1 MNGETVSHYR
11 ILEKLGGGGMGVV
24 YKAEDSRLGRAVALK
39 FLPDALASDHQSL
52 ERLQREARAASALN
66 HPNICTIYD
75 IDEDAGRP
83 FIAME
88 FLEGITLKHR
98 IEGKPIR
105 TEQLLELSIQMA
117 DALDAAHSKGII
129 HRDIKPANIF
139 VTARGQAKILDFG
152 LAKVTVEP
160 RRVGEPVGAATM
172 ATVGTTEQ
180 FLTSPG
186 TALGT
191 VAYMSPEQARGEE
204 LDGRTDLFSIG
215 VVLYEMATARQAFSG
230 GTSAVIFDQI
240 LHGAPVS
247 PVRLNPEVPVELE
260 RIINKCLEKDR
271 DLRYQSAAELRGDL
285 KRLKRDTDSGRSPA
299 SVGAL
304 SGSVPAATTGGLT
317 AAGPRSTRS
326 ARNIYFG
333 SGGLVLLIVL
343 GAVAYY
349 LRSPAA
355 GPAKIT
361 QISHWNK
368 PMNDAV
374 LSPDG
379 RTVAFTSPVADFD
392 QVFVMLASGGAP
404 LQLTNESTDKELSGF
419 SPDGTQIYYY
429 MTAGDGESWSVPTLG
444 GTPTRIA
451 AGLGVV
457 SSPDGKWLYY
467 GNRRAVLRKPNPGL
481 TEETVFTPDPGLTP
495 VGILPFPDGTRLL
508 IAAGKSG
515 EVLTGPLSSMALFNV
530 NLTNHTTQKLGEQT
544 GIAGRGTW
552 DVPGE
557 SLVVPRVVNGITN
570 VWRYR
575 LSDHTWT
582 QVTFGA
588 GPDLSPMPDPNGKGL
603 YFVNGRQSG
612 ALTAYHPHNKQSFD
626 VVPENATQ
634 PVISEDG
641 RRVVYI
647 TLGGSQ
653 SQEMWIADLD
663 GGNRVKLA
671 TAPSILT
678 LAFTHDDSR
687 FAFATIEG
695 ASAKVFVVSTDG
707 SGMHQIDWSGS
718 FVGQAAWSLDGKKL
732 YFSGSTENPQEVTTW
747 SADAGTLK
755 SEVLIPKC
763 GFSADISPDG
773 RFLLSA
779 SAPIGINVISISD
792 RKCIALDSKTTSFI
806 FHFSADG
813 KSILYLTA
821 VHGETV
827 IYRLPWQGEKLT
839 GPAQPALKLPFAF
852 RGGYGGNAYD
862 FSKDLSTVVYARPGG
877 QADLYYSSQR

>member
-1 MNGETVSHYR
+1 VDETISHYR
-11 ILEKLGGGGMGVV
+11 MLEKLGGGGMGVV
-24 YKAEDSRLGRAVALK
+24 YKAEDTKLGRAVALK
-39 FLPDALASDHQSL
+39 LLPDALAGDHQSL

-172 ATVGTTEQ
+172 ATVGTTDQ

-204 LDGRTDLFSIG
+204 LDARTDLFSFG

-230 GTSAVIFDQI
+230 TTSAVIFDQI

-247 PVRLNPEVPVELE
+247 PVRLNPEVPLELE

-285 KRLKRDTDSGRSPA
+285 KRLKRDTDSARSVA
-299 SVGAL
+299 SAGI
-304 SGSVPAATTGGLT
+304 SGGVPAAVSGGVMAAGSSSAGWARKTYYAGGGL
-317 AAGPRSTRS
+317 
-326 ARNIYFG
+326 
-333 SGGLVLLIVL
+333 LLLIVL
-343 GAVAYY
+343 GAIAYY
-349 LRSPAA
+349 LRTPTA

-368 PMNDAV
+368 PMTDAI

-404 LQLTNESTDKELSGF
+404 LQLTNDSTDKELDGF
-419 SPDGTQIYYY
+419 SPDGTQIYYDV
-429 MTAGDGESWSVPTLG
+429 TAGDGEAWAVPTLG

-451 AGLGVV
+451 SGLGIV
-457 SSPDGKWLYY
+457 SSPDGKWFYY

-481 TEETVFTPDPGLTP
+481 TEETVFTPDPGLIP
-495 VGILPFPDGTRLL
+495 VGILPFPDGDRLL
-508 IAAGKSG
+508 IGAGKTG
-515 EVLTGPLSSMALFNV
+515 EVLTGPLSSIALFNV
-530 NLTNHTTQKLGEQT
+530 NLTNHTAQKLDELT
-544 GIAGRGTW
+544 GIAAPGTW
-552 DVPGE
+552 DIPGE

-570 VWRYR
+570 IWRYR
-575 LSDHTWT
+575 LSDHSWK

-588 GPDLSPMPDPNGKGL
+588 GPDLSPMPDQAGKGL

-612 ALTAYHPHNKQSFD
+612 ALTAYRPRTKQSFD

-641 RRVVYI
+641 RRVAYI
-647 TLGGSQ
+647 TLSGSQ

-663 GGNRVKLA
+663 GSNRVKLA
-671 TAPSILT
+671 TAPSLLT

-695 ASAKVFVVSTDG
+695 SSAKVFLVNTDG
-707 SGMHQIDWSGS
+707 SGMHQIDWTGA

-732 YFSGSTENPQEVTTW
+732 YFAGNTGNPQDVATW
-747 SADAGTLK
+747 SADAETLK
-755 SEVLIPKC
+755 SELLVPKC
-763 GFSADISPDG
+763 GFTGDISPDG

-779 SAPIGINVISISD
+779 PVPVGIDVISVND
-792 RKCIALDSKTTSFI
+792 KKCVALDPKTASII

-821 VHGETV
+821 VHGET
-827 IYRLPWQGEKLT
+827 IINRLPWRDGKIT

-852 RGGYGGNAYD
+852 RQGYSGNAYD

-877 QADLYYSSQR
+877 QADLYYLSQR